1 MVVICN
7 MLRKNKKIIL
17 FDGVCNLCNSS
28 INYVIDHDK
37 NDVFRFVSLQSDL
50 GKTIQ
55 DHLGIVNTSLDT
67 IILYVPDEAYY
78 IKSTAAL
85 KIMNEFSGLWKL
97 TQAFL
102 VFPSSIRDLV
112 YNYVA
117 KNRYKW
123 YGKRVECMIPSADI
137 KSRFLE

>member
-1 MVVICN
+1 
-7 MLRKNKKIIL
+7 MLDSLPKNKKIIL

-55 DHLGIVNTSLDT
+55 DYLGIENTSLDT
-67 IILYVPDEAYY
+67 IILYIPDEAYY

-85 KIMNEFSGLWKL
+85 KVINEFSGVWKL
-97 TQAFL
+97 TQL
-102 VFPSSIRDLV
+102 LLILPSPIRDLV

-123 YGKRVECMIPSADI
+123 YGKENSCRIPTPEL
-137 KSRFLE
+137 KTKFL

>member
-1 MVVICN
+1 
-7 MLRKNKKIIL
+7 MLDTLPKNKKIIL

-37 NDVFRFVSLQSDL
+37 QDVFRFVSLQSDI

-55 DHLGIVNTSLDT
+55 DYLAIENTNLDT
-67 IILYVPDEAYY
+67 IILYIPNEAYY

-85 KIMNEFSGLWKL
+85 KIMTAFSGAWKL
-97 TQAFL
+97 TK
-102 VFPSSIRDLV
+102 VFTIIPAPIRDII
-112 YNYVA
+112 YNYIA

-123 YGKRVECMIPSADI
+123 YGKQESCRIPTSEL
-137 KSRFLE
+137 KSKFL

>member
-1 MVVICN
+1 
-7 MLRKNKKIIL
+7 MLNELPKNKKIIL

-37 NDVFRFVSLQSDL
+37 KDVFRFASLQSEL

-55 DHLGIVNTSLDT
+55 DYLGIKNTNLDT
-67 IILYVPDEAYY
+67 IILYIPNEAYY

-85 KIMNEFSGLWKL
+85 KIMITFSGIWKL
-97 TQAFL
+97 MQLFTIIPA
-102 VFPSSIRDLV
+102 PIRDFV
-112 YNYVA
+112 YNYIA

-123 YGKRVECMIPSADI
+123 YGKQESCRIPTI
-137 KSRFLE
+137 ELKSKFL

>member
-1 MVVICN
+1 MIST
-7 MLRKNKKIIL
+7 LPKNKKIIL

-37 NDVFRFVSLQSDL
+37 KDVFRFVSLQSEL

-55 DHLGIVNTSLDT
+55 EYIGLENKNLDT
-67 IILYVPDEAYY
+67 IILYIPGKAYY

-85 KIMNEFSGLWKL
+85 HIMKEFSGFWILMQFF
-97 TQAFL
+97 TII
-102 VFPSSIRDLV
+102 PSIIRDV
-112 YNYVA
+112 IYNFIA

-123 YGKRVECMIPSADI
+123 YGKQETCRVPTPELTA
-137 KSRFLE
+137 KFL

>member
-1 MVVICN
+1 
-7 MLRKNKKIIL
+7 MLDTLPKNKKIIL

-37 NDVFRFVSLQSDL
+37 QDIFRFTSLQSDL

-55 DHLGIVNTSLDT
+55 AHLGIKNTSLDT
-67 IILYVPDEAYY
+67 IILYTPNEGYY

-85 KIMNEFSGLWKL
+85 KIMATFPGAWKL
-97 TQAFL
+97 MQ
-102 VFPSSIRDLV
+102 VFTIIPAPIRDMV
-112 YNYVA
+112 YTYIA

-123 YGKRVECMIPSADI
+123 YGKQESCRVPTLEL
-137 KSRFLE
+137 KSRFL